1 MPSQDDHLQIGEF
14 AELVGLS
21 VAQLRRYDRLQL
33 LTPQGRSASGYR
45 YYSSGQTGAARVI
58 ALLRSLDMP
67 IADVRR
73 VLAGLAE
80 PERRARFAAHRER
93 LEARLEEVRLLLD
106 AVDRFTQQEDQT
118 TVHPEPATWLHAIP
132 RLPVSDIDRSVD
144 YYEQSLGLRVAWQ
157 TTDRSIT
164 AIASG
169 VIELFFL
176 VPWPGSGPVP
186 AQALYVYVDD
196 PDCLCAELEAA
207 GATVI
212 DPVASRPSGMRDFV
226 VLDPDGHRFTL
237 GRGEERLRE
246 VADYYGLQ
254 PDDMAVDPAW
264 LDPRR

>member
-1 MPSQDDHLQIGEF
+1 MASPEDQLQIGEF

-21 VAQLRRYDRLQL
+21 VPQLRRYDRLQL
-33 LTPQGRSASGYR
+33 LTPQGRSAAGYR

-67 IADVRR
+67 IAEVRR
-73 VLAGLAE
+73 VLAGLTE
-80 PERRARFAAHRER
+80 PERRALLAAHRER

-106 AVDRFTQQEDQT
+106 AVDRIMQQEDQT
-118 TVHPEPATWLHAIP
+118 TMLTEPATWLHAIP
-132 RLPVSDIDRSVD
+132 RLPVSDIGRSVS
-144 YYEQSLGLRVAWQ
+144 YYEQALGLRVAWQ
-157 TTDRSIT
+157 TTDRHLT
-164 AIASG
+164 AVASG

-176 VPWPGSGPVP
+176 VPWPGPGPVP

-196 PDCLCAELEAA
+196 PDRLCAELQQA
-207 GATVI
+207 GAHVT
-212 DPVASRPSGMRDFV
+212 DPVASRPSGMRDLV

-246 VADYYGLQ
+246 VADHYGLE
-254 PDDMAVDPAW
+254 PDEIAVDPAW